1 MELILLQDVKKL
13 GRKGELVRVKEGFG
27 RNYLLPRNLGLVAT
41 AANQKFV
48 ADLQARA
55 VKRIAVEKAK
65 AETEAKQL
73 EKLTITIEQA
83 VGENEKLF
91 GAVTSEDIRQALE
104 DKKHVFDRK
113 QIHLKEPIKA
123 LGVYSV
129 SIEIYPQVKAAISVE
144 VVPKS

>member
-13 GRKGELVRVKEGFG
+13 GRKGELVRVREGFG

-41 AANQKFV
+41 KANQKFV

-55 VKRIAVEKAK
+55 VKRIAAEKAK
-65 AETEAKQL
+65 AEVEAKQL
-73 EKLTITIEQA
+73 EKITITIEQA

-113 QIHLKEPIKA
+113 QILLRDPIKT
-123 LGVYSV
+123 LGVHSV